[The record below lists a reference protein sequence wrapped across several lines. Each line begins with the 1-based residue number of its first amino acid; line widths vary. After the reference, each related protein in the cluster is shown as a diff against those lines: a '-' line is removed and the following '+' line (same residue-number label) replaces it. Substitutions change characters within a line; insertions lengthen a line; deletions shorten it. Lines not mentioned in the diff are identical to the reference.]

1 MTVNAVLLANNVS
14 LYLGGHTLTLKS
26 GVIRPQGKFGYYVKN
41 GTVAT
46 EKPLT
51 TSDAVNNADVRFSAA
66 LAYAGTGEGVVAFN
80 SWGGSHP
87 GIEQFTN
94 YTGKVYWGNGG
105 TITEAGFPGL
115 FLEYWNGGSLGATGH
130 SKTMIV
136 QGLGGAFSIR
146 SSGGKWHEVY
156 WLGST
161 NDVEN
166 LREKTRRV
174 VIAPSGKLALGA
186 WWDDGFRKG
195 DVKFSFD
202 KSNGLYGI
210 QYVDMLGGT
219 LEVTLRPDGEAT
231 TLDLL
236 AGSESNPGTVEATLG
251 GELQLVEAGKFKPG
265 DSWKIIRTRT
275 ETTGYFTNAGAN
287 GKGIP
292 GYKVNYNVLQDDG
305 TYACE
310 IVRRGSRMFIILR

>member
-1 MTVNAVLLANNVS
+1 MLM
-14 LYLGGHTLTLKS
+14 
-26 GVIRPQGKFGYYVKN
+26 
-41 GTVAT
+41 
-46 EKPLT
+46 
-51 TSDAVNNADVRFSAA
+51 
-66 LAYAGTGEGVVAFN
+66 
-80 SWGGSHP
+80 
-87 GIEQFTN
+87 
-94 YTGKVYWGNGG
+94 TGKVYWGNGG

-130 SKTMIV
+130 QITMIV

-146 SSGGKWHEVY
+146 SSGGKFNEVY

-161 NDVEN
+161 NGVEN
-166 LREKTRRV
+166 LREKVRRV
-174 VIAPSGKLALGA
+174 VIAPGGKLALGA

-265 DSWKIIRTRT
+265 DSWKIIRTRSK
-275 ETTGYFTNAGAN
+275 TTGYFTNAGAN

>member
-1 MTVNAVLLANNVS
+1 
-14 LYLGGHTLTLKS
+14 
-26 GVIRPQGKFGYYVKN
+26 
-41 GTVAT
+41 
-46 EKPLT
+46 
-51 TSDAVNNADVRFSAA
+51 
-66 LAYAGTGEGVVAFN
+66 
-80 SWGGSHP
+80 
-87 GIEQFTN
+87 
-94 YTGKVYWGNGG
+94 
-105 TITEAGFPGL
+105 
-115 FLEYWNGGSLGATGH
+115 
-130 SKTMIV
+130 MIV

-236 AGSESNPGTVEATLG
+236 SGSESKPGTVEATLG
-251 GELQLVEAGKFKPG
+251 GELQLVEVGKFKPG
-265 DSWKIIRTRT
+265 DSWKIVRTRSK
-275 ETTGYFTNAGAN
+275 TTGYFTNAGAN